1 MFVQGAWRISIHAP
15 VKGATRCVLG
25 VGGILLDFNPRS
37 REGSDHRTSMFQ
49 PTTRYFNPR
58 SREGSDSFFSVF
70 ELDIPNFNPRSR
82 EGSDINIRYGIRH
95 FIHFNPRSREGSDG
109 WTGFILVTR

>member
-1 MFVQGAWRISIHAP
+1 
-15 VKGATRCVLG
+15 
-25 VGGILLDFNPRS
+25 
-37 REGSDHRTSMFQ
+37 MFQ